1 MNRLPVSLRSELVR
15 ECPVKVR
22 MLPADELEA
31 DSGFAVLGRGG
42 RKETGGAVP
51 RAWFFLRRAAGLAHA
66 VLDALPMGAV
76 LGRSTLSSRTR
87 GIAGAGAA

>member
-1 MNRLPVSLRSELVR
+1 MT
-15 ECPVKVR
+15 VR

-31 DSGFAVLGRGG
+31 DNGIAVLGRGG
-42 RKETGGAVP
+42 RKETGGAAP

-87 GIAGAGAA
+87 GMAGAGAA